1 MKKASILTMAL
12 ALAALL
18 LTGCDNG
25 NVSRRNDGIV
35 DGTNGTNVATL
46 PTINDATGESRHTGN
61 ESTGPHNP
69 TDNTG
74 ASENHTRRPA
84 IPTVPAAPRTTS
96 KDPSESTGTTIG
108 GQVQGSRR

>member
-1 MKKASILTMAL
+1 MKKASILTMAQ

-46 PTINDATGESRHTGN
+46 PTINDATGESRHAGN

-74 ASENHTRRPA
+74 ASENHTETGHPNGTGSTENHESS
-84 IPTVPAAPRTTS
+84 I
-96 KDPSESTGTTIG
+96 PSESTGTTIG

>member
-74 ASENHTRRPA
+74 ASENHTETGHPNGTGSTENHESSIPLRAPA
-84 IPTVPAAPRTTS
+84 P
-96 KDPSESTGTTIG
+96 PSA
-108 GQVQGSRR
+108 VRCQGSRR